1 LLALLPGAYRLVATS
16 IEQRGLL
23 REQFMTFKTHDA
35 TARIGTRIE
44 SDSETLL
51 GGSHAKEVRRLLEQ
65 RGVLVFRAINLSDAQ
80 QLDFARTLG
89 GVIDQG
95 EKGIFK
101 VTLDPKENTM
111 AEYLRGTVLWHID
124 GFSDDVP
131 TLASMLSARKLSS
144 VGGQTEF
151 ANTYAAFDD
160 LPEKRRQELQELRV
174 VHTMI
179 GTQRDVFPNPTLEQ
193 RAAWARF
200 PDKVH
205 PLVWTHRSGRKSL
218 VLGSS
223 ASHIV
228 GMEMDE
234 GRALLDELLAWA
246 TQPKFVYRHEWSF
259 GDLVIWDN
267 TGCMH
272 RVEAY
277 PADSGRMMH
286 RTTLVG
292 EEALV

>member
-1 LLALLPGAYRLVATS
+1 VLLF
-16 IEQRGLL
+16 RG
-23 REQFMTFKTHDA
+23 
-35 TARIGTRIE
+35 
-44 SDSETLL
+44 
-51 GGSHAKEVRRLLEQ
+51 
-65 RGVLVFRAINLSDAQ
+65 INLTDAQ

-89 GVIDQG
+89 EVINQG

-101 VTLDPKENTM
+101 VTLDSKENVM

-124 GFSDDVP
+124 GFMDDVP

-160 LPEKRRQELQELRV
+160 RPEKRRQELQKLRV

-179 GTQRDVFPNPTLEQ
+179 ATQRDVFPNPTPEQ

-223 ASHIV
+223 ASHID
-228 GMEMDE
+228 GMGMDE
-234 GRALLDELLAWA
+234 GRALLDELMAWA

>member
-1 LLALLPGAYRLVATS
+1 
-16 IEQRGLL
+16 
-23 REQFMTFKTHDA
+23 MTFAVHDL
-35 TARIGTRIE
+35 TPRIGTRIV
-44 SDSETLL
+44 SDAATLM
-51 GGSHAKEVRRLLEQ
+51 GGNHAKEIRELLEQ
-65 RGVLVFRAINLSDAQ
+65 RGVLLFPKVNLSDAQ
-80 QLDFARTLG
+80 QLTFARTLG

-101 VTLDPKENTM
+101 VTLDSKENPA

-160 LPEKRRQELQELRV
+160 LPDERKQKLQKLRV
-174 VHTMI
+174 VHTMEA
-179 GTQRDVFPNPTLEQ
+179 TQRDVFPNPVPEM
-193 RAAWARF
+193 RAAWARY
-200 PDKVH
+200 PEKIH

-223 ASHIV
+223 TSHIV
-228 GMEMDE
+228 GMDKTEA
-234 GRALLDELLAWA
+234 RALLDELLVWA
-246 TQPKFVYRHEWSF
+246 TQPKFVYRHEWTL
-259 GDLVIWDN
+259 GDLLIWDN

-272 RVEAY
+272 RVEPY

-292 EEALV
+292 EEAIA

>member
-1 LLALLPGAYRLVATS
+1 MTFATSNITPRIATQIDSDPDTLLAGSRA
-16 IEQRGLL
+16 
-23 REQFMTFKTHDA
+23 REI
-35 TARIGTRIE
+35 RE
-44 SDSETLL
+44 
-51 GGSHAKEVRRLLEQ
+51 LLEQ
-65 RGVLVFRAINLSDAQ
+65 RGVIVIRKINLTDAQ
-80 QLDFARTLG
+80 QLAFARTLG

-95 EKGIFK
+95 DRGIMK
-101 VTLDPKENTM
+101 ITLDPKENPM
-111 AEYLRGTVLWHID
+111 ADYLRGTVLWHID
-124 GFSDDVP
+124 GFGDDIP
-131 TLASMLSARKLSS
+131 TLASMLSARRISPI
-144 VGGQTEF
+144 GGQTEF

-160 LPEKRRQELQELRV
+160 LPEKRKQELQRLRV
-174 VHTMI
+174 VHTMVA
-179 GTQRDVFPNPTLEQ
+179 TQRDVFPNPTPEQ

-223 ASHIV
+223 ASHVV
-228 GMEMDE
+228 GMGLKE

-246 TQPKFVYRHEWSF
+246 TQIKFVYRHEWSV
-259 GDLVIWDN
+259 GDFVMWDN

-272 RVEAY
+272 RVASY

-292 EEALV
+292 EEAIA

>member
-1 LLALLPGAYRLVATS
+1 
-16 IEQRGLL
+16 
-23 REQFMTFKTHDA
+23 
-35 TARIGTRIE
+35 
-44 SDSETLL
+44 
-51 GGSHAKEVRRLLEQ
+51 
-65 RGVLVFRAINLSDAQ
+65 
-80 QLDFARTLG
+80 
-89 GVIDQG
+89 
-95 EKGIFK
+95 
-101 VTLDPKENTM
+101 
-111 AEYLRGTVLWHID
+111 VLWHID
-124 GFSDDVP
+124 GFGDDVP

-151 ANTYAAFDD
+151 ANTYAAFED
-160 LPEKRRQELQELRV
+160 LPEKRKQELQKMRV

-179 GTQRDVFPNPTLEQ
+179 ATQRDVFPNATPAQ

-223 ASHIV
+223 ASHVV
-228 GMEMDE
+228 GMEPGD
-234 GRALLDELLAWA
+234 GRALLDELMAWA
-246 TQPKFVYRHEWSF
+246 TQPRFVYRHEWSL

-277 PADSGRMMH
+277 PPDSGRMMH

-292 EEALV
+292 EEAIV

>member
-1 LLALLPGAYRLVATS
+1 LERWFRDPENVAGQHRPLEKPVTFTS
-16 IEQRGLL
+16 SNITPRI
-23 REQFMTFKTHDA
+23 A
-35 TARIGTRIE
+35 TQID
-44 SDSETLL
+44 SDLETLL
-51 GGSHAKEVRRLLEQ
+51 SGSHAKQIRELLEQ
-65 RGVLVFRAINLSDAQ
+65 RGVIVVRAINFTDAQ
-80 QLDFARTLG
+80 QLSFARTLG
-89 GVIDQG
+89 GVIDRG
-95 EKGIFK
+95 DKGIMK
-101 VTLDPKENTM
+101 ITLDPKENAM

-124 GFSDDVP
+124 GFGDDIP
-131 TLASMLSARKLSS
+131 TLSSMLSARKIS
-144 VGGQTEF
+144 VIGGQTEF

-160 LPEKRRQELQELRV
+160 LTEKRKAALEQVRV
-174 VHTMI
+174 VHTMVA
-179 GTQRDVFPNPTLEQ
+179 TQRDVFPNPTPEQ

-223 ASHIV
+223 ASHVV
-228 GMEMDE
+228 GMGMGE
-234 GRALLDELLAWA
+234 GRGLLDELLTWA
-246 TQPKFVYRHEWSF
+246 TQPKFVYRHHWTV
-259 GDLVIWDN
+259 GDVVMWDN

-292 EEALV
+292 EEAIA

>member
-1 LLALLPGAYRLVATS
+1 MHIIAFKNRRCYYRS
-16 IEQRGLL
+16 
-23 REQFMTFKTHDA
+23 MTFKTHDA
-35 TARIGTRIE
+35 AARIGTRIE
-44 SDSETLL
+44 SDPETLI
-51 GGSHAKEVRRLLEQ
+51 GGTHAKEIRRLLEQ
-65 RGVLVFRAINLSDAQ
+65 RGVLVFRGISLTDAQ
-80 QLDFARTLG
+80 QLDFARTIG

-124 GFSDDVP
+124 GFMDDVP

-160 LPEKRRQELQELRV
+160 LPEKRRQELQKLRV

-179 GTQRDVFPNPTLEQ
+179 ATQRDVFPNPTPEQ

-223 ASHIV
+223 ASHID
-228 GMEMDE
+228 GMGMDE
-234 GRALLDELLAWA
+234 GRALLDELMAWA

>member
-1 LLALLPGAYRLVATS
+1 MTFATS
-16 IEQRGLL
+16 DL
-23 REQFMTFKTHDA
+23 TTH
-35 TARIGTRIE
+35 IGTRID
-44 SDSETLL
+44 SDPHTLTS
-51 GGSHAKEVRRLLEQ
+51 GSRAKEIRQLLER
-65 RGVLVFRAINLSDAQ
+65 RGVLLFRAVNLTDTQ
-80 QLDFARTLG
+80 QLAFARTLG
-89 GVIDQG
+89 GVIEQG

-101 VTLDPKENTM
+101 VTLDPKENVM
-111 AEYLRGTVLWHID
+111 ADYLRGTVLWHID

-151 ANTYAAFDD
+151 ANTYAAFED
-160 LPEKRRQELQELRV
+160 LPEERRQELQKLRV

-179 GTQRDVFPNPTLEQ
+179 ATQRDVFPNPTPEQ
-193 RAAWARF
+193 KAAWARF
-200 PDKVH
+200 PDKIH

-223 ASHIV
+223 ASHLV
-228 GMEMDE
+228 GLGVDE
-234 GRALLDELLAWA
+234 GRALLEELLAWA
-246 TQPKFVYRHEWSF
+246 TQPKFVYRHDWSI

-272 RVEAY
+272 RVQAY
-277 PADSGRMMH
+277 PANSGRMMH
-286 RTTLVG
+286 RTTLEG

>member
-1 LLALLPGAYRLVATS
+1 
-16 IEQRGLL
+16 
-23 REQFMTFKTHDA
+23 MTFAAISLTP
-35 TARIGTRIE
+35 RIGTRID
-44 SDSETLL
+44 SDKDSVLS
-51 GGSHAKEVRRLLEQ
+51 GRHSAQIRVLLEQ
-65 RGVLVFRAINLSDAQ
+65 RGVIVIPKINLTDEQ
-80 QLDFARTLG
+80 QVSFARTLG

-95 EKGIFK
+95 EKGIMK
-101 VTLDPKENTM
+101 ITLDIKQNTM

-124 GFSDDVP
+124 GFGDDIP
-131 TLASMLSARKLSS
+131 TLASMLSARVTSPI
-144 VGGQTEF
+144 GGQTEF
-151 ANTYAAFDD
+151 ANTYAAYDD
-160 LPEKRRQELQELRV
+160 LPEKRQKELEKLRV
-174 VHTMI
+174 VHTM
-179 GTQRDVFPNPTLEQ
+179 GASQRDVFPNASPEQ
-193 RAAWARF
+193 RSAWARF
-200 PDKVH
+200 PEKIH

-228 GMEMDE
+228 DMDIQK

-246 TQPKFVYRHEWSF
+246 TQPAFVYRHEWTV
-259 GDLVIWDN
+259 GDFVMWDN

-292 EEALV
+292 EEAIA

>member
-1 LLALLPGAYRLVATS
+1 
-16 IEQRGLL
+16 
-23 REQFMTFKTHDA
+23 MTFA
-35 TARIGTRIE
+35 ASNVSPRIGTQID
-44 SDSETLL
+44 SDPQTLL
-51 GGSHAKEVRRLLEQ
+51 SGGHAREIRELLEQ
-65 RGVLVFRAINLSDAQ
+65 RGVIVIRRINLTDAQ
-80 QLDFARTLG
+80 QLAFARTLG

-101 VTLDPKENTM
+101 VTLDTKVNVM
-111 AEYLRGTVLWHID
+111 ADYLRGTVLWHID

-131 TLASMLSARKLSS
+131 TLASMLSARRLSA

-151 ANTYAAFDD
+151 ANTYAAYDD
-160 LPEKRRQELQELRV
+160 LPEERKRELQRLRV
-174 VHTMI
+174 VHTMVA
-179 GTQRDVFPNPTLEQ
+179 TQRDVFPNPTPEQ
-193 RAAWARF
+193 RAAWARY

-205 PLVWTHRSGRKSL
+205 PLVWTHQSGRRSL

-223 ASHIV
+223 ASHV
-228 GMEMDE
+228 QGMEMQK
-234 GRALLDELLAWA
+234 GRALLEELMAWA
-246 TQPKFVYRHEWSF
+246 TQPKFVYRHEWSV

-277 PADSGRMMH
+277 PPDSGRMMH

-292 EEALV
+292 EEAIA

>member
-1 LLALLPGAYRLVATS
+1 MSFAATN
-16 IEQRGLL
+16 L
-23 REQFMTFKTHDA
+23 TP
-35 TARIGTRIE
+35 RIATRID
-44 SDSETLL
+44 SDVPTLL
-51 GGSHAKEVRRLLEQ
+51 SGEHAKRIRELLEQ
-65 RGVLVFRAINLSDAQ
+65 RGALVFPKLNLTDVQ
-80 QLDFARTLG
+80 QIEFALTLG
-89 GVIDQG
+89 SVVEQG

-101 VTLDPKENTM
+101 VTLDSKENSM

-124 GFSDDVP
+124 GFTDDVP
-131 TLASMLSARKLSS
+131 TLASMLSARRISS

-160 LPEKRRQELQELRV
+160 LPEVRKQTLQKLRV
-174 VHTMI
+174 VHTMAAS
-179 GTQRDVFPNPTLEQ
+179 QRDVFPNVTTAQ
-193 RAAWARF
+193 QAAWERY
-200 PDKVH
+200 PEKIH

-223 ASHIV
+223 ASHVV
-228 GMEMDE
+228 GMDRRTGE
-234 GRALLDELLAWA
+234 ALLAELLAWA
-246 TQPKFVYRHEWSF
+246 TQPRFVYRHEWSI

-277 PADSGRMMH
+277 PRDSGRMMH

-292 EEALV
+292 EEAVA